1 MLSIKCSYLWWCF
14 GIYCDMEAV
23 RLQILH
29 ASSSI
34 AILFVIHF
42 RGWSIFLTNS
52 HYRVLPRM
60 SFFLFFHNSPK
71 HLLNFW
77 QCLIVPQLN
86 VACVYCMDCFLIPC
100 FMVCWLP
107 FVITQSTLPLAGNE
121 CESVGLQCMYKLKFI
136 GNIISLSYAIYAYM
150 VQWINLLLT
159 SQEGKIF
166 FFKMYIPYQKHMN
179 FSFHPES
186 HHFLCN
192 HWHSRSQLL
201 KHSFFYLLFLLRK

>member
-1 MLSIKCSYLWWCF
+1 
-14 GIYCDMEAV
+14 MEAV

-107 FVITQSTLPLAGNE
+107 FVITQPTLPLAGNE
-121 CESVGLQCMYKLKFI
+121 SKNVGLQCMYELKFI
-136 GNIISLSYAIYAYM
+136 ANIISLSYAIYAYL

-159 SQEGKIF
+159 SQEVKMF
-166 FFKMYIPYQKHMN
+166 FISKFT
-179 FSFHPES
+179 
-186 HHFLCN
+186 FLIK
-192 HWHSRSQLL
+192 SI
-201 KHSFFYLLFLLRK
+201 